1 MAQKAEKQN
10 QSRIWT
16 IIAGIGLFLLS
27 KLKWVF
33 SLLKLGKFATLIS
46 MFISLG
52 AYAAFYGWKF
62 AVAIVY
68 LIFVHE
74 MGHLVAA
81 KQKGIKTSPAIFIPF
96 MGAAIGM
103 KEMPKNAK
111 DEAYIAYAG
120 PLFGLLSFLPAV
132 FLYETTGE
140 PFWGLVIFLGAL
152 INLFNLFP
160 VSPLDGGRIV
170 GVLSTKIWFIGL
182 LLVIPYLFISPDPI
196 IFLVFIF
203 GILTW
208 WKRVREDFEQDKLK
222 ETLTLFQSE
231 QDKLTEINQE
241 MDEYK
246 DMPNFGYIIGTYLED
261 VRVAKDRLKRNMPTG
276 YSFPVL
282 QDKKKIRKHRTLV
295 EIEILNNRERFLQT
309 LLKEYESNQR
319 QREYIHNMY
328 QEADPEEMAAI
339 EELPNFSHSN
349 LFEAYEQSL
358 LAEKAKTEKQFEQ
371 TKNYYVSN
379 TKTKVIVLI
388 MYLLLAGVLSAF
400 VVYGNQLMDANRFLI
415 S

>member
-33 SLLKLGKFATLIS
+33 TLLKLGKFATLIS

-132 FLYETTGE
+132 FLYETTAE
-140 PFWGLVIFLGAL
+140 PFWGLVIFLGAM

-182 LLVIPYLFISPDPI
+182 LLVLPYLFISPDPI
-196 IFLVFIF
+196 IFLIFIF

-208 WKRVREDFEQDKLK
+208 WKRVREDFEQNKLK

-231 QDKLTEINQE
+231 QDKPTVINQE
-241 MDEYK
+241 MNEYK

-309 LLKEYESNQR
+309 LLEEYESNQR
-319 QREYIHNMY
+319 QKEYIHNMY
-328 QEADPEEMAAI
+328 KEADPEELATI
-339 EELPNFSHSN
+339 PELSNFSHSS

-358 LAEKAKTEKQFEQ
+358 LSEKANIEKQFEQ

-415 S
+415 G

>member
-1 MAQKAEKQN
+1 MAEKAQKQN
-10 QSRIWT
+10 QSRAWT
-16 IIAGIGLFLLS
+16 ILAGVGIFLMS

-33 SLLKLGKFATLIS
+33 GLFKLGKFATLIS

-132 FLYETTGE
+132 FLYETTGQ
-140 PFWGLVIFLGAL
+140 PFWGLVIFLGAM

-182 LLVIPYLFISPDPI
+182 LIVIPYLFISPDPI
-196 IFLVFIF
+196 IFLIFLF

-208 WKRVREDFEQDKLK
+208 WKRVREDFEHKK
-222 ETLTLFQSE
+222 TELTLEAFETE
-231 QDKLTEINQE
+231 QQKLADIQQGLN
-241 MDEYK
+241 EYR
-246 DMPNFGYIIGTYLED
+246 DMPNFSYMIGTYIEE
-261 VRVAKDRLKRNMPTG
+261 VRIAKNRVKDSVPTG
-276 YSFPVL
+276 FTFPIL
-282 QDKKKIRKHRTLV
+282 QDKKKIEKHQIIV
-295 EIEILNNRERFLQT
+295 ELEMLNNRERFLKT
-309 LLKEYESNQR
+309 LQDEYDKNR
-319 QREYIHNMY
+319 RNRENIIEAY
-328 QEADPEEMAAI
+328 QESDPEGIATLPKFPDFNIAAY
-339 EELPNFSHSN
+339 
-349 LFEAYEQSL
+349 FEAYEKSL
-358 LAEKAKTEKQFEQ
+358 LAEKAETEKAYAQQ
-371 TKNYYVSN
+371 KNYYVSN
-379 TKTKVIVLI
+379 LKTKIVVLI
-388 MYLLLAGVLSAF
+388 LYLLLAGVLSAF
-400 VVYGNQLMDANRFLI
+400 VVYGNHLMEVNRLLI

>member
-1 MAQKAEKQN
+1 MAEKAHKQN
-10 QSRIWT
+10 QSRAWT
-16 IIAGIGLFLLS
+16 ILAGVGIFLMS

-33 SLLKLGKFATLIS
+33 GLLKLGKFATLIS

-132 FLYETTGE
+132 FLYETTGQ
-140 PFWGLVIFLGAL
+140 PYWGLVIFLGAM

-182 LLVIPYLFISPDPI
+182 LIVIPYLFISPDPI
-196 IFLVFIF
+196 IFLIFLF

-208 WKRVREDFEQDKLK
+208 WKRVREDFEHKK
-222 ETLTLFQSE
+222 TELTLEAFETE
-231 QDKLTEINQE
+231 QQKLADIQQGLN
-241 MDEYK
+241 EYR
-246 DMPNFGYIIGTYLED
+246 DMPNFSYIIGTYIEE
-261 VRVAKDRLKRNMPTG
+261 VRIAKNRVKDSVPTG
-276 YSFPVL
+276 FTFPIL
-282 QDKKKIRKHRTLV
+282 QDKKKIEKHQISV
-295 EIEILNNRERFLQT
+295 ELEMLNNRERFLKT
-309 LLKEYESNQR
+309 LQDEYDKNCR
-319 QREYIHNMY
+319 NREKIIEAY
-328 QEADPEEMAAI
+328 QESDPEGIATLPQFPDFNIAAY
-339 EELPNFSHSN
+339 
-349 LFEAYEQSL
+349 FEAYEKSL
-358 LAEKAKTEKQFEQ
+358 LAEKAETEKAYAQQ
-371 TKNYYVSN
+371 KNYYVSN
-379 TKTKVIVLI
+379 LKTKIVVLI
-388 MYLLLAGVLSAF
+388 LYLLLAGVLSAF
-400 VVYGNQLMDANRFLI
+400 VVYGNHLMEVNRLLI

>member
-132 FLYETTGE
+132 FLYETTKE
-140 PFWGLVIFLGAL
+140 PFWGLVIFLGAM

-196 IFLVFIF
+196 IFLIFIF

-208 WKRVREDFEQDKLK
+208 WKRVREDFEQNKLK

-231 QDKLTEINQE
+231 QDKLTVINQE

-328 QEADPEEMAAI
+328 QEADPQEMATI
-339 EELPNFSHSN
+339 PELPNFSHSN

>member
-1 MAQKAEKQN
+1 MAEKAKKQS
-10 QSRIWT
+10 QSRLWT
-16 IIAGIGLFLLS
+16 ILAGIGLFLLS

-33 SLLKLGKFATLIS
+33 GLLKIGKFATLIS

-140 PFWGLVIFLGAL
+140 PFWGLVIFLGAM

-182 LLVIPYLFISPDPI
+182 LIVVPYLFISPDPI
-196 IFLVFIF
+196 IFLIFIF

-208 WKRVREDFEQDKLK
+208 WKRVREDFEQNKTKQTLESFVAEEEKLAG
-222 ETLTLFQSE
+222 
-231 QDKLTEINQE
+231 INRE
-241 MDEYK
+241 MDEYRE
-246 DMPNFGYIIGTYLED
+246 MPNFGYIIGTYLED
-261 VRVAKDRLKRNMPTG
+261 VRVAKDRLKRNIPTG
-276 YSFPVL
+276 FAFPVL
-282 QDKKKIRKHRTLV
+282 QDKKKLKKHRTLV
-295 EIEILNNRERFLQT
+295 EIEMLNNRERFLQT
-309 LLKEYESNQR
+309 LQEDYEKDR
-319 QREYIHNMY
+319 RHREFAGETYLD
-328 QEADPEEMAAI
+328 ADPEGVVT
-339 EELPNFSHSN
+339 LPERPEFNHTIYFDT
-349 LFEAYEQSL
+349 YEQSL
-358 LAEKAKTEKQFEQ
+358 LAEKAKTEKHYEQ

-379 TKTKVIVLI
+379 TKTKIAVLF

-400 VVYGNQLMDANRFLI
+400 VVYGNHLMEVNRFLLN
-415 S
+415 

>member
-16 IIAGIGLFLLS
+16 ILAGVGLFLMS

-33 SLLKLGKFATLIS
+33 GLLKLGKFATLIS

-132 FLYETTGE
+132 FLYETTE
-140 PFWGLVIFLGAL
+140 QPFWGLVIFLGAL

-182 LLVIPYLFISPDPI
+182 LIVIPYLFISPDPI
-196 IFLVFIF
+196 IFLIFLF

-208 WKRVREDFEQDKLK
+208 WKRVREDFEQNKTK
-222 ETLTLFQSE
+222 ETLALFEAE
-231 QDKLTEINQE
+231 QKKLADIQQE
-241 MDEYK
+241 MDEYRE
-246 DMPNFGYIIGTYLED
+246 MPNFGYIIGTYLED
-261 VRVAKDRLKRNMPTG
+261 VRVAKDRLKRNIPSG
-276 YSFPVL
+276 YAFPVL
-282 QDKKKIRKHRTLV
+282 QDKKKVKKHRTLV
-295 EIEILNNRERFLQT
+295 EIEMLNNRERFLQT
-309 LLKEYESNQR
+309 VQEEYENNRR
-319 QREYIHNMY
+319 QRETVQKTYR
-328 QEADPEEMAAI
+328 EVDPDGVASI
-339 EELPNFSHSN
+339 PELP
-349 LFEAYEQSL
+349 LFNHAAYFDAYEKSL
-358 LAEKAKTEKQFEQ
+358 LEEKAKTEKLYDQR
-371 TKNYYVSN
+371 KNYYVST
-379 TKTKVIVLI
+379 TKTKIVVLI

-400 VVYGNQLMDANRFLI
+400 VVYGNHLMDANRFLI

>member
-1 MAQKAEKQN
+1 MAEKAQKQN
-10 QSRIWT
+10 QSRAWT
-16 IIAGIGLFLLS
+16 ILAGVGLFLMS

-33 SLLKLGKFATLIS
+33 GLFKLGKFATLIS

-132 FLYETTGE
+132 FLYETTGQ
-140 PFWGLVIFLGAL
+140 PFWGLVIFLGAM

-182 LLVIPYLFISPDPI
+182 LIVIPYLFISPDPI
-196 IFLVFIF
+196 IFLIFLF

-208 WKRVREDFEQDKLK
+208 WKRVREDFEHKK
-222 ETLTLFQSE
+222 TELTLEAFETE
-231 QDKLTEINQE
+231 QQKLADIQQGLN
-241 MDEYK
+241 EYR
-246 DMPNFGYIIGTYLED
+246 DMPNFSYIIGTYIEE
-261 VRVAKDRLKRNMPTG
+261 VRIAKNRVKDSVPTG
-276 YSFPVL
+276 FTFPIL
-282 QDKKKIRKHRTLV
+282 QDKKKIEKHQIIV
-295 EIEILNNRERFLQT
+295 EMEMLNNRERFLKTIQD
-309 LLKEYESNQR
+309 EYDKNRGNRENIIEAYRES
-319 QREYIHNMY
+319 
-328 QEADPEEMAAI
+328 DPEGIATLPQFPDFNIAAY
-339 EELPNFSHSN
+339 
-349 LFEAYEQSL
+349 FEAYEKSL
-358 LAEKAKTEKQFEQ
+358 LAEKAETEKVYAQQ
-371 TKNYYVSN
+371 KNYYVSN
-379 TKTKVIVLI
+379 LKTKIVVLI
-388 MYLLLAGVLSAF
+388 LYLLLAGVLSAF
-400 VVYGNQLMDANRFLI
+400 VVYGNHLMEVNRLLI

>member
-33 SLLKLGKFATLIS
+33 GLLKLGKFATLIS

-246 DMPNFGYIIGTYLED
+246 DMPNFGYIIGSYLED

-319 QREYIHNMY
+319 QREYIHTMY